1 MEEREKVTEEMKAAE
16 DAAASAADDDDKVEE
31 FRSETESESK
41 WRQMWESSMWK

>member
-16 DAAASAADDDDKVEE
+16 DAAAADDDKVEE